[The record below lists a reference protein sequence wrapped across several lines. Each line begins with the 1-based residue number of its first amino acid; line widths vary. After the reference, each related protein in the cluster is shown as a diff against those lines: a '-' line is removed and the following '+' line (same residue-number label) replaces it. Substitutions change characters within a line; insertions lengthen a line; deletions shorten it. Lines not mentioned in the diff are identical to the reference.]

1 MTFRSTSADV
11 GRVLAIV
18 SQKGGVGK
26 TTTAVN
32 LAAALGRRGVR
43 TLLVDLDPQGSV
55 RFGVGLPTGSRHDGF
70 VDYLSGARELRDVI
84 LPTPLPRLRVLLV
97 GTIAE
102 GGNHVAY
109 QHQLANGRVLEE
121 MLAAAREE
129 HEVVIL
135 DTPPGMGPIVR
146 QVLGSSDE
154 VLIPVQCEP
163 LALQTTPQILRGLQE
178 MLSANP
184 NLALT
189 GLLLTMF
196 EAGNPVSERVSGFIR
211 ETLPEGMVL
220 DIVIPRTV
228 AAVDAFAAGQPVVL
242 RTPDDPAAQ
251 AYVALAAWLAEPV
264 AP

>member
-1 MTFRSTSADV
+1 M
-11 GRVLAIV
+11 GRVLAVV

-32 LAAALGRRGVR
+32 LAAGLGKRGIR
-43 TLLVDLDPQGSV
+43 TLLIDLDPQGSV
-55 RFGVGLPTGSRHDGF
+55 RFGVGLPPGTRSDGF
-70 VDYLSGARELRDVI
+70 ADYLAGTRSLDEVQLA
-84 LPTPLPRLRVLLV
+84 TPLPRLRVLLV

-102 GGNHVAY
+102 GGDHTAF
-109 QHQLANGRVLEE
+109 QRRLTEGDALDA
-121 MLAAAREE
+121 MLADARAE
-129 HEVVIL
+129 HDVVIV
-135 DTPPGMGPIVR
+135 DTPPGMGAIVR
-146 QVLGSSDE
+146 RVLGASDE

-163 LALQTTPQILRGLQE
+163 LALQTTPQLLRGLQE
-178 MLSANP
+178 LLASNP

-220 DIVIPRTV
+220 DIVVPRTV

-242 RTPDDPAAQ
+242 RTPEDPAAR
-251 AYVALAAWLAEPV
+251 AYTELAAWIAEPV
-264 AP
+264 AK

>member
-1 MTFRSTSADV
+1 M
-11 GRVLAIV
+11 GRVVAIV

-32 LAAALGRRGVR
+32 LAAALGKRGVR

-55 RFGVGLPTGSRHDGF
+55 RFGVGLPQSIRHDGF
-70 VDYLSGARELRDVI
+70 ADFLAGTRTLREVV
-84 LPTPLPRLRVLLV
+84 LPTALPRLRVLLV

-102 GGNHVAY
+102 GGNHVAF
-109 QHQLANGRVLEE
+109 QQRLADGDKLEE
-121 MLAAAREE
+121 MLDEARAQ
-129 HEVVIL
+129 HEVVVI
-135 DTPPGMGPIVR
+135 DTPPGMGTIVR
-146 QVLGSSDE
+146 RVLSASDE

-178 MLSANP
+178 MLASNP

-189 GLLLTMF
+189 GLLLTMY

-211 ETLPEGMVL
+211 QTLPEGMVL
-220 DIVIPRTV
+220 DIVVPRTV

-242 RTPDDPAAQ
+242 RTPDDAAAQ
-251 AYVALAAWLAEPV
+251 AYIALAAWIAEPV